1 MYSCEKHRSTAYSE
15 DLRWRMVY
23 QVVGLKKSYRQVA
36 LALNVDVSTVQR
48 TLKLFAQTG
57 CIQKRKYPPNVE
69 NTKLTEF
76 AKVFI
81 ISLVIERP
89 GIYLHEVKQLLLE
102 YTGIDVQESTICKV
116 LKVCGLSRQK
126 MTLVANQRNE
136 LLRSQYILDMSI
148 YQGYS
153 NLFVFV
159 DEMGCDRRDRYRSFA
174 YGIKGK
180 TPMKKQNLFRGEH
193 ISAIVAMT
201 NKGVLDFNIVTGGVS
216 AETFDYFVINALLPK
231 LQPFNVVNPCSV
243 VVLDNASIH
252 HASDMLPYV
261 RNAGCLVYFLP
272 PYSPDLNLIE
282 YLFSKVKS
290 VLKANDQAWSDY
302 TVQTALT
309 IALNCITEEDC
320 QAWFFNCGYQ

>member
-1 MYSCEKHRSTAYSE
+1 M
-15 DLRWRMVY
+15 LY
-23 QVVGLKKSYRQVA
+23 QVVGSKKSYRQVV
-36 LALNVDVSTVQR
+36 LALNVDVYTVQS

-89 GIYLHEVKQLLLE
+89 GIYLHEVKQPLLD
-102 YTGIDVQESTICKV
+102 YIGIDVQESTICKV
-116 LKVCGLSRQK
+116 LKACGLSQQK
-126 MTLVANQRNE
+126 MTLVANQRSE

-159 DEMGCDRRDRYRSFA
+159 DEMGCDRRDRYQSFA
-174 YGIKGK
+174 YGIKEK
-180 TPMKKQNLFRGEH
+180 TMKKQNLFRGEH

-216 AETFDYFVINALLPK
+216 AETFDYFVINALLP
-231 LQPFNVVNPCSV
+231 CSV

-261 RNAGCLVYFLP
+261 RKCRLLGLCHL
-272 PYSPDLNLIE
+272 
-282 YLFSKVKS
+282 
-290 VLKANDQAWSDY
+290 
-302 TVQTALT
+302 TVW
-309 IALNCITEEDC
+309 I
-320 QAWFFNCGYQ
+320 